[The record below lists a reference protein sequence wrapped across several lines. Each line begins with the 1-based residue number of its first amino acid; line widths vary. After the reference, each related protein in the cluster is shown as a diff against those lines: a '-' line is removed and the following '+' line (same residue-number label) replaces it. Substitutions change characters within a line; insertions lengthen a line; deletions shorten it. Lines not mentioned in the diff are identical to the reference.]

1 MAHTNALALVL
12 DNRQR
17 VCVRHFVAWFLRH
30 RSSGGYHPS
39 CFALFTLTGYLTDQI
54 SGTAITRRTLVR
66 RSARH
71 LGISGGI
78 PRDNATFGKSVALAT
93 QGCENRSEEH
103 TSELQSRLHLVCRL
117 LLEKKKQTY
126 ERDTLFPHHH
136 NQTARLP
143 ELHRA
148 NILDLNNTHHR
159 KLDDSCPHHPAM
171 YVLDHATQTA
181 H

>member
-93 QGCENRSEEH
+93 QGCANRVIIGESAVVQSRRGLSRLSLRSEE
-103 TSELQSRLHLVCRL
+103 RR
-117 LLEKKKQTY
+117 
-126 ERDTLFPHHH
+126 
-136 NQTARLP
+136 
-143 ELHRA
+143 
-148 NILDLNNTHHR
+148 
-159 KLDDSCPHHPAM
+159 
-171 YVLDHATQTA
+171 
-181 H
+181 